1 MSESSHRWVAAGAAS
16 GGANHVAASVDTA
29 SELDAYDDAEMLVQ
43 EEGGRATHH
52 GTLRARHAS
61 RATLKHWLRT
71 WPNPYCNCVAT
82 LLAVLSFALVVA
94 LARCLHGRALLPRPS
109 PPAPQVT
116 PGQCVPTAPAA
127 EYISAQ
133 HAAVAADDARCS
145 AVGGQVLRDNG
156 TAVDAAVAT
165 ALCLGVTHPHSSGV
179 GGGCFLVIY
188 DALRNKSE
196 VIDAR
201 ETAPQQASET
211 MFVGN
216 PSAAVTGGLA
226 AAVPGELAGLYL
238 AWQRHGALPWARL
251 VQPAAQ
257 MADDGIVV
265 DHQLELAISSTAT
278 DIAGNYALA
287 AMLMPNGVPLKRGD
301 TMRNPALAATL
312 RDVAA
317 RGPGPAFYSGAAARA
332 MAADAQAAGGCL
344 TSADFGLYSPVI
356 REPLISSAMGHTII
370 GAPPPSSGGVAVALI
385 ASFLSGYPDPLP
397 TLSPGLA
404 THRTAE
410 AFKHAFAARMALGD
424 PMDSRAV
431 NNTDEVNDMISA
443 AFAASLR
450 AVTLDQA
457 TQAPPAYG
465 GKWNPL
471 RPSGSAGRGGYIP
484 DDHGT
489 THISVVDASR
499 NAVAL
504 TSTVN
509 TLFGSK
515 VLSPSTGVLLNNEM
529 DDFSSPG
536 QPNAYG
542 LAPSVANYIKPG
554 KRPLSSMSP
563 TLVFRPDAMRNG
575 SPLRLRAVLGAS
587 GGPRI
592 ITATSQVLMRLLAYG
607 ANVTDAVR
615 QPRIH
620 HQLLPNVV
628 MAEDTAAPDSNL
640 CVQVPTQVVAAL
652 RLRKHQVNRTT
663 VGAVVQAISIDFDTD
678 MLAAVSDVRKG
689 GIPDG
694 Y

>member
-1 MSESSHRWVAAGAAS
+1 MAESSARWPASGAAS
-16 GGANHVAASVDTA
+16 GGPHFAVGVDTTGD
-29 SELDAYDDAEMLVQ
+29 SGTRELGAFDDEGEQLVAEHQ
-43 EEGGRATHH
+43 E
-52 GTLRARHAS
+52 TLRAQRSS
-61 RATLKHWLRT
+61 RTLKHWLRT

-82 LLAVLSFALVVA
+82 ALAVLSFVLVVA
-94 LARCLHGRALLPRPS
+94 LARCLHGRALLPRPT
-109 PPAPQVT
+109 PQAPQVAPT
-116 PGQCVPTAPAA
+116 QCVQTAPAA
-127 EYISAQ
+127 EYIAVQ

-179 GGGCFLVIY
+179 GGGAFLVVY
-188 DALRNKSE
+188 NAVRNSSE

-201 ETAPQQASET
+201 ETAPQQATEA
-211 MFVGN
+211 MFVGR
-216 PSAAVTGGLA
+216 PEAAVTGGLA

-265 DHQLELAISSTAT
+265 DHQLELAISSTAK
-278 DIAGNYALA
+278 DIASNFALA
-287 AMLMPNGVPLKRGD
+287 SMLMPNGVPLKRGD
-301 TMRNPALAATL
+301 TLRNPALAATL

-317 RGPGPAFYSGAAARA
+317 RGPGAAFYSGAAARA
-332 MAADAQAAGGCL
+332 MAADAQTAGGVL
-344 TSADFGLYSPVI
+344 TAQDFGLYAPVI
-356 REPLISSAMGHTII
+356 RQPLVSTAMGHVIY

-397 TLSPGLA
+397 SLSPGQA
-404 THRTAE
+404 THRIAE

-424 PMDSRAV
+424 PMDARAV

-450 AVTLDQA
+450 AVTLDNA

-471 RPSGSAGRGGYIP
+471 HPGGSATLRGGYVP

-489 THISVVDASR
+489 THVSVVDSAR

-509 TLFGSK
+509 TLFGAK
-515 VLSPSTGVLLNNEM
+515 VLSPTTGVLLNNEM

-542 LAPSVANYIKPG
+542 LAPSVANYIQPG

-563 TLVFRPDAMRNG
+563 TLVFRPDVMQHGA
-575 SPLRLRAVLGAS
+575 LRLRAVLGAS

-620 HQLLPNVV
+620 HQLLPNAV

-640 CVQVPTQVVAAL
+640 CVQVPTQVAAAL
-652 RLRKHQVNRTT
+652 RLRRHQVNRTT
-663 VGAVVQAISIDFDTD
+663 VGAVVQAVVVDFDTGT
-678 MLAAVSDVRKG
+678 LAAVSDVRKG
-689 GIPDG
+689 GKPAG

>member
-1 MSESSHRWVAAGAAS
+1 MAESSARWPASGAAS
-16 GGANHVAASVDTA
+16 GGPHFAVGVDTTGD
-29 SELDAYDDAEMLVQ
+29 SGTRELGAFDDEGEQLVAEHQ
-43 EEGGRATHH
+43 E
-52 GTLRARHAS
+52 TLRAQRSS
-61 RATLKHWLRT
+61 RTLKHWLRT

-82 LLAVLSFALVVA
+82 ALAVLSFVLVVA
-94 LARCLHGRALLPRPS
+94 LARCLHGRALLPRPT
-109 PPAPQVT
+109 PQAPQVAPT
-116 PGQCVPTAPAA
+116 QCVQTAPAA
-127 EYISAQ
+127 EYIAVQ

-165 ALCLGVTHPHSSGV
+165 ALCLGVTHPHSSG
-179 GGGCFLVIY
+179 
-188 DALRNKSE
+188 
-196 VIDAR
+196 
-201 ETAPQQASET
+201 
-211 MFVGN
+211 
-216 PSAAVTGGLA
+216 
-226 AAVPGELAGLYL
+226 
-238 AWQRHGALPWARL
+238 
-251 VQPAAQ
+251 
-257 MADDGIVV
+257 
-265 DHQLELAISSTAT
+265 
-278 DIAGNYALA
+278 
-287 AMLMPNGVPLKRGD
+287 
-301 TMRNPALAATL
+301 
-312 RDVAA
+312 
-317 RGPGPAFYSGAAARA
+317 
-332 MAADAQAAGGCL
+332 
-344 TSADFGLYSPVI
+344 
-356 REPLISSAMGHTII
+356 
-370 GAPPPSSGGVAVALI
+370 GVAVALI

-397 TLSPGLA
+397 SLSPGQA
-404 THRTAE
+404 THRIAE

-424 PMDSRAV
+424 PMDARAV

-450 AVTLDQA
+450 AVTLDNA

-471 RPSGSAGRGGYIP
+471 HPGGSATLRGGYVP

-489 THISVVDASR
+489 THVSVVDSAR

-509 TLFGSK
+509 TLFGAK
-515 VLSPSTGVLLNNEM
+515 VLSPTTGVLLNNEM

-542 LAPSVANYIKPG
+542 LAPSVANYIQPG

-563 TLVFRPDAMRNG
+563 TLVFRPDVMQHGA
-575 SPLRLRAVLGAS
+575 LRLRAVLGAS

-620 HQLLPNVV
+620 HQLLPNAV

-640 CVQVPTQVVAAL
+640 CVQVPTQVAAAL
-652 RLRKHQVNRTT
+652 RLRRHQVNRTT
-663 VGAVVQAISIDFDTD
+663 VGAVVQAVVVDFDTGT
-678 MLAAVSDVRKG
+678 LAAVSDVRKG
-689 GIPDG
+689 GKPAG

>member
-1 MSESSHRWVAAGAAS
+1 MSESSHRWVPGAAS
-16 GGANHVAASVDTA
+16 GGAPLHAAGVNTTDSLA
-29 SELDAYDDAEMLVQ
+29 RELDAFESEELLA
-43 EEGGRATHH
+43 EGGRGQETH
-52 GTLRARHAS
+52 RARHAS
-61 RATLKHWLRT
+61 SATLKHWLRT
-71 WPNPYCNCVAT
+71 WPNPYCNCIAT
-82 LLAVLSFALVVA
+82 LLAVLSFALLVA
-94 LARCLHGRALLPRPS
+94 LARCLHGRALLPSPLS

-116 PGQCVPTAPAA
+116 PGPCVPTAPAA
-127 EYISAQ
+127 EFISVP

-188 DALRNKSE
+188 DAARNTSE

-201 ETAPQQASET
+201 EMAPQQANES
-211 MFVGN
+211 MFVGR

-226 AAVPGELAGLYL
+226 VAVPGELAGLYL
-238 AWQRHGALPWARL
+238 AWQRHGALPWSRL

-257 MADDGIVV
+257 MADKGIVV

-278 DIAGNYALA
+278 DIAANSALA
-287 AMLMPNGVPLKRGD
+287 AMLMPNGRPLRRGD

-344 TSADFGLYSPVI
+344 TSQDFGLYSPVI
-356 REPLISSAMGHTII
+356 REPLISSAMGHTIM

-385 ASFLSGYPDPLP
+385 ASFLSGYPDALP
-397 TLSPGLA
+397 TLSTGLA

-450 AVTLDQA
+450 AVTLDRA

-471 RPSGSAGRGGYIP
+471 RPSGSAGRGGYVP

-489 THISVVDASR
+489 THLSVVDAAR

-563 TLVFRPDAMRNG
+563 TLVFRPDVMQNG
-575 SPLRLRAVLGAS
+575 APLRLRAVLGAS

-620 HQLLPNVV
+620 HQLLPNAV
-628 MAEDTAAPDSNL
+628 MVEDTAAPDSNL
-640 CVQVPTQVVAAL
+640 CVQVPAQVVAAL
-652 RLRKHQVNRTT
+652 RLRRHQVNRTT
-663 VGAVVQAISIDFDTD
+663 TGAVVQAISVDFDTN